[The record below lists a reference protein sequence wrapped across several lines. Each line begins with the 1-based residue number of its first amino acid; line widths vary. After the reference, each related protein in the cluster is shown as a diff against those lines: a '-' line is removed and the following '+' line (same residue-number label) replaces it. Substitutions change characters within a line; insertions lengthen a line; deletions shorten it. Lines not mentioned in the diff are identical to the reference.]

1 MSGGLRLAGRPAAPP
16 SVTAPRA
23 RTMNADMPKLAL
35 ALEYADIAAGL
46 YIDGGSD
53 HAARLLAGA
62 AEKLLGDLGRLVM
75 SLPPKDEVQHLLTE
89 VALSHEAPE
98 ELPHSHISSRN
109 RQPSLDRVSE
119 LGALLDSEARQET
132 SALLRACWYTL
143 ESLGLE
149 AVAPDRLGEAI
160 EMSTIY
166 APD

>member
-1 MSGGLRLAGRPAAPP
+1 
-16 SVTAPRA
+16 
-23 RTMNADMPKLAL
+23 MNADMPKLAL

-62 AEKLLGDLGRLVM
+62 AEKLLGDLGRLIL

-89 VALSHEAPE
+89 IALGHEAPE
-98 ELPHSHISSRN
+98 ELPYSHGGSRS

-119 LGALLDSEARQET
+119 LGALLDNEARQET

-149 AVAPDRLGEAI
+149 AVAPNRLQEAI

-166 APD
+166 AQDY